1 MPAASAVLVRP
12 SMTAS
17 KVDCCFLSLTFLR
30 GASCADNNL
39 RNAAEEALKQSFTAD
54 PATHLV

>member
-17 KVDCCFLSLTFLR
+17 KVDCCFCLTFLR

>member
-1 MPAASAVLVRP
+1 ML
-12 SMTAS
+12 
-17 KVDCCFLSLTFLR
+17 FLSLTFLVD
-30 GASCADNNL
+30 ASCADNNL